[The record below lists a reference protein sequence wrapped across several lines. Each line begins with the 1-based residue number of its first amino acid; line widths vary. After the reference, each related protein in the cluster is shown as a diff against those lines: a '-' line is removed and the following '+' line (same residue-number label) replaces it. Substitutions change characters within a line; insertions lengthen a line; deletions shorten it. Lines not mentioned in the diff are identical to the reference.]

1 MIEAE
6 NKYKRLLA
14 CYINHIVELEGSSM
28 LDYYTENL
36 TKEDVEELM
45 EIESESNQIIN
56 GEEIEKSRLESIDQA
71 VQTLITKHQLRGSQ
85 KLEIKTKRQAI
96 MWWLKQNTK
105 YNLRTIGEKVDD
117 KDHSTV
123 LHAIRRV
130 SEYIDTNDELL
141 LHYCSQIW
149 KDLNQFKKE
158 VK

>member
-14 CYINHIVELEGSSM
+14 RYINHIVDLEGSSR

-36 TKEDVEELM
+36 TREDVEELM

-56 GEEIEKSRLESIDQA
+56 GEEIENSRLESIDQA
-71 VQTLITKHQLRGSQ
+71 IQTLITKHQLIGSQ

-96 MWWLKQNTK
+96 MWWLRKNTD
-105 YNLRTIGEKVDD
+105 YNFRTIGEKVTN

-130 SEYIDTNDELL
+130 DEYIDTNDELL

-149 KDLNQFKKE
+149 KDLNQFKK
-158 VK
+158 

>member
-14 CYINHIVELEGSSM
+14 CYINHIVDLEGSSM

-56 GEEIEKSRLESIDQA
+56 GEEIEKSRLESINEA

-96 MWWLKQNTK
+96 MWWLRFNTQ
-105 YNLRTIGEKVDD
+105 YTLSTIGQKAN

-130 SEYIDTNDELL
+130 NEYIDTNDELMME
-141 LHYCSQIW
+141 YCKEIW
-149 KDLNQFKKE
+149 KELDQFKKE

>member
-1 MIEAE
+1 MIEE
-6 NKYKRLLA
+6 ESKYKRLLA
-14 CYINHIVELEGSSM
+14 CYINHIVELEGSSR

-45 EIESESNQIIN
+45 EIEKESNQIIN
-56 GEEIEKSRLESIDQA
+56 GEEIEKSRLESINYA
-71 VQTLITKHQLRGSQ
+71 VQNLITKHQLRGSQ

-96 MWWLKQNTK
+96 MWWLRSNTQ
-105 YNLRTIGEKVDD
+105 YTLSTIGQKAY

-130 SEYIDTNDELL
+130 NEYIDTNDELML
-141 LHYCSQIW
+141 EYCNQIW

>member
-14 CYINHIVELEGSSM
+14 CYINHIVDLEGSSR

-36 TKEDVEELM
+36 TREDVEELM

-56 GEEIEKSRLESIDQA
+56 GEEIENSRLESIDKT
-71 VQTLITKHQLRGSQ
+71 VNDLITKHQLIGSQ

-96 MWWLKQNTK
+96 MWWLRKNTD
-105 YNLRTIGEKVDD
+105 YNFRTIGEKVTN

-130 SEYIDTNDELL
+130 DEYIDTNDELL

-149 KDLNQFKKE
+149 EDLNQFKNR
-158 VK
+158 